1 MQTLNKD
8 NSHGNATRRSQAK
21 SSFMLATSYCL
32 IAGIAIGEPHHATAQ
47 DAIQM
52 HYFSVARNLLEEEE
66 AMRLKGNY
74 KEICSIA
81 TDFNRALRPYP
92 DAKGFT
98 SVLKGWR
105 ILYYNQQEYSLL
117 VAKMK
122 AMCPSGYFFR

>member
-1 MQTLNKD
+1 MQPLNKD
-8 NSHGNATRRSQAK
+8 NNHRNSARRSQAK
-21 SSFMLATSYCL
+21 NSFTLAASFAL
-32 IAGIAIGEPHHATAQ
+32 MAGVAIGKPHQAIAM

-52 HYFSVARNLLEEEE
+52 HYFNVVFNLLEEAE
-66 AMRLKGNY
+66 AKRLKGNY

-81 TDFNRALRPYP
+81 TDLNTAMRPYP
-92 DAKGFT
+92 GAKGFT

-105 ILYYNQQEYSLL
+105 LLHYSKQEYMLL